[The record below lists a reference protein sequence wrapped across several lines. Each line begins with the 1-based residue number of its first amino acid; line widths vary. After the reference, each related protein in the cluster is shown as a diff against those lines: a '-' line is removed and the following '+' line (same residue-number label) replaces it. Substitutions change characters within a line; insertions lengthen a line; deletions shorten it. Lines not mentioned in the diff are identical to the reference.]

1 MTEDLIGR
9 RILVGKQASDI
20 PELLGRPDDD
30 GQNAYSY
37 KVVAGARCHFWDCHL
52 DVVFDKVSGKVT
64 YVSVSD

>member
-20 PELLGRPDDD
+20 QELLGRPDDE

-37 KVVAGARCHFWDCHL
+37 KVVTSTICHF
-52 DVVFDKVSGKVT
+52 
-64 YVSVSD
+64 